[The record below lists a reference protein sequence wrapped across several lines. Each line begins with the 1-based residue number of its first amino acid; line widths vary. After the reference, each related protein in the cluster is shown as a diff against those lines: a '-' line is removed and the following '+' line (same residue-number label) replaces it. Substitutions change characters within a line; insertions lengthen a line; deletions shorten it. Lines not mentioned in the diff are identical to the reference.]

1 MSALK
6 RGGNTPEDDI
16 LEKADIEK
24 LNRAFSLLAA
34 PETSYDKVMDMTRDT
49 AAAPADKRLRTHRMT
64 RRAFLACAALSV
76 AAVGTVAYA
85 AASTGF
91 FQTAFGDKGQQ
102 DLVAYE
108 VESQLGY
115 TQIMP
120 GRQWADV
127 DLDEAQRLVGDY
139 VEEVNASVSFA
150 GYTLTIGS
158 CVVDENGLAVAGFE
172 LENPDGVA
180 LSDDELA
187 GAYGYLDLAPQASI
201 SMIGA
206 ADTSGEHRADAVALV
221 DRDASTET
229 CVVGSLYFDMGARSG
244 MFVEDGVAW
253 YLLPRDGAA
262 DSMACDKI
270 TFTPAKLLPAQALAT
285 DDGSV
290 TASISALGLV
300 LNTPDD
306 AGQQVTMADAATG
319 ENLQVTAPEWVTQ
332 DIRLTLDDGSEYVV
346 RDGETTNTAGGGLA
360 EDFSSQSVIFNRLI
374 DPADVASVTVNAP
387 DLGNPDIV
395 LLP

>member
-6 RGGNTPEDDI
+6 RDGNTAENDI
-16 LEKADIEK
+16 LEKADVEK
-24 LNRAFSLLAA
+24 LNRAFDLLAA
-34 PETSYDKVMDMTRDT
+34 PEASFDKVMNMTRDN
-49 AAAPADKRLRTHRMT
+49 AAAPAEKRLRTHRMT

-102 DLVAYE
+102 DLAAYE
-108 VESQLGY
+108 AESKLGY

-120 GRQWADV
+120 ARQWADV

-139 VEEVNASVSFA
+139 VEEIDKSVSFA

-172 LENPDGVA
+172 LENPDGVPV
-180 LSDDELA
+180 SDDGLA
-187 GAYGYLDLAPQASI
+187 GAYGYLSFEATSDIA
-201 SMIGA
+201 MIEA
-206 ADTSGEHRADAVALV
+206 ADPSGEHRAETVALV

-229 CVVGSLYFDMGARSG
+229 RVVGSLYFDMGARSG
-244 MFVEDGVAW
+244 MSVEDGVAW

-262 DSMACDKI
+262 ETGACDKI
-270 TFTPAKLLPAQALAT
+270 SFTPTKLLPVRALAT
-285 DDGSV
+285 EDGGV

-306 AGQQVTMADAATG
+306 AGRQLTMADAATG
-319 ENLQVTAPEWVTQ
+319 EDLQVTAPEWVTQ
-332 DIRLTLDDGSEYVV
+332 AIRVTFSDASEYVV
-346 RDGETTNTAGGGLA
+346 RDGETTNTAGGSLA

-387 DLGNPDIV
+387 DLGDPDIV